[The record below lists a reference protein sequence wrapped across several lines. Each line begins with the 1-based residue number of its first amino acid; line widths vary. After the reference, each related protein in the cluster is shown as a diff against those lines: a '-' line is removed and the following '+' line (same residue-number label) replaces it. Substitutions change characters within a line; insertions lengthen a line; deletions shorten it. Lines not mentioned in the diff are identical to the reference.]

1 MNNYLAIQATAE
13 LPAQYRKMGNCI
25 TCKLCDAEFSII
37 HFVAIVDE
45 TQVQR
50 QAEALEEILSG
61 EHIDEKFLSHL
72 DSYELD

>member
-1 MNNYLAIQATAE
+1 MSNYMAIQSTAE
-13 LPAQYRKMGNCI
+13 LPRQYQEMANRV
-25 TCKLCDAEFSII
+25 TCKACNAEFSII
-37 HFVAIVDE
+37 HFVTTADK

-50 QAEALEEILSG
+50 QVQELEEILSG